1 MDKDGQ
7 RINNVATCNEQ
18 STPQKS
24 NNLILMRIDEGPD
37 SLSIISIIHFER
49 IRDNVF

>member
-18 STPQKS
+18 YSTPQKS
-24 NNLILMRIDEGPD
+24 INLINIDEGPD
-37 SLSIISIIHFER
+37 SLSIISILK
-49 IRDNVF
+49 V